1 MPESDDDFISDDG
14 ADLGLLSQSI
24 RSTGADDEEED
35 SGDSDGE
42 GGIQNEF
49 VDDEAEESD
58 DDGEGSSEGENSF
71 VVDDHHSVSG
81 SDEEDGDEVKEAE
94 GEADMEDLE
103 GGQPDAQPKEYNKK
117 KGSSLYHPPTNDEMQ
132 GAFMFHTSMCGF
144 GGADWV

>member
-24 RSTGADDEEED
+24 RSAGGDDDEED

-49 VDDEAEESD
+49 VDDEAEETD
-58 DDGEGSSEGENSF
+58 DDGERSSGSEDNF
-71 VVDDHHSVSG
+71 VVEDHHSVSG
-81 SDEEDGDEVKEAE
+81 SDEEDGEAE
-94 GEADMEDLE
+94 EEADMEDLQGE
-103 GGQPDAQPKEYNKK
+103 QPDVQPKEYNKK

-132 GAFMFHTSMCGF
+132 GAFLS
-144 GGADWV
+144 ALLNV

>member
-24 RSTGADDEEED
+24 RSAGGDDEED

-49 VDDEAEESD
+49 IDDEAEETD
-58 DDGEGSSEGENSF
+58 DDGEGSSEGEDDF

-81 SDEEDGDEVKEAE
+81 SDGEDGEEAAE
-94 GEADMEDLE
+94 EADMEDLE
-103 GGQPDAQPKEYNKK
+103 GEQPDVQPKEYNKK

-132 GAFMFHTSMCGF
+132 GAFLSTYLNL
-144 GGADWV
+144 